1 MSSHE
6 MPSGYNGPS
15 QEQLKEAQELEKAQM
30 RDRRI
35 MLVRELTEGNER
47 FPFSG
52 INPHSYTKLKAEEED
67 FPGFVTPIDELIQ
80 RFKDEGMKIAFGID
94 QKTSNVV
101 VIPFGSDDI
110 AYDSIRPK
118 HLNIGDDMD
127 RRLRELIELSRT

>member
-6 MPSGYNGPS
+6 IPGGNFGPS
-15 QEQLKEAQELEKAQM
+15 QEQLKKTLELEKAQM

-35 MLVRELTEGNER
+35 ILVRELTEGQER
-47 FPFSG
+47 FPFPG
-52 INPHSYTKLKAEEED
+52 INPHSYATIKAEEEE

-80 RFKDEGMKIAFGID
+80 RFKDEGMKVAFGKD

-101 VIPFGSDDI
+101 VIPCGSDDI
-110 AYDSIRPK
+110 KYDSIRPK
-118 HLNIGDDMD
+118 HLEIRDDMD